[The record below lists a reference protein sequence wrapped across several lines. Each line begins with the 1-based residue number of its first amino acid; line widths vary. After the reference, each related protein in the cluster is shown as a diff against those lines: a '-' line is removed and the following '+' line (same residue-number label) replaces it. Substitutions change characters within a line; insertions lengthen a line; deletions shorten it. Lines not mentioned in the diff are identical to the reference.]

1 MVTRLPV
8 KELLLV
14 RVQSEE
20 PYQDIAH
27 VSRALGLGLR
37 GGEGSTSYPDH
48 IIRVRLRGVMPAL
61 DAGYAGFDS
70 QNSDHVAL

>member
-1 MVTRLPV
+1 MVSQLTVNQSLQ
-8 KELLLV
+8 V
-14 RVQSEE
+14 RSLSEE